1 MTTGTQIRNPKHPT
15 AHPDLR
21 VTSLYRDPGPWRT
34 GIADAQFEWRWVTMT
49 LTVIGG
55 LLFLAIVVIAVIA
68 RRESHTNAS

>member
-1 MTTGTQIRNPKHPT
+1 
-15 AHPDLR
+15 
-21 VTSLYRDPGPWRT
+21 
-34 GIADAQFEWRWVTMT
+34 MT